1 MAAALEHVDATPM
14 EGFDRK
20 AVSEFMGLPQMG
32 MEAGVL
38 MAVGHR
44 DEANDYLVTAPK
56 VRRKHEDI
64 IRTFIK

>member
-14 EGFDRK
+14 EGFNRQ

-44 DEANDYLVTAPK
+44 DEANDYLVKAPK

-64 IRTFIK
+64 IRTFVK

>member
-1 MAAALEHVDATPM
+1 
-14 EGFDRK
+14 
-20 AVSEFMGLPQMG
+20 MGLPQMG

-44 DEANDYLVTAPK
+44 DEANDYLVKAPK

-64 IRTFIK
+64 IRTFVK